1 MEMAGKKK
9 VKLTK
14 GDITIFSILTLTCLF
29 LFFILIKLELLMQI
43 PAPND
48 KKKFIFMKNR
58 HLQFRIIGLTKHLL
72 KTVLSNLVIFIDLN
86 HACDYIYIYIWA

>member
-14 GDITIFSILTLTCLF
+14 GDITIFLILTLNCLF

-43 PAPND
+43 PASND
-48 KKKFIFMKNR
+48 KKK
-58 HLQFRIIGLTKHLL
+58 
-72 KTVLSNLVIFIDLN
+72 
-86 HACDYIYIYIWA
+86 IYIYEK